1 MAGVKGRSGG
11 PRKNTGGKRPGA
23 GRKPKNPKPAAAP
36 AVAAPPPVGSDAPA
50 EPDAGARGQGVTDAK
65 LFLEGVMSG
74 RIIADET
81 QLRAAQALL
90 PFQHKKLGETGKKE
104 QRNEEAKGIVS
115 RFAPAPPRLAAVAGK
130 KI

>member
-11 PRKNTGGKRPGA
+11 PRKNAGGKRPGA
-23 GRKPKNPKPAAAP
+23 GRKPKIPKPAAVP
-36 AVAAPPPVGSDAPA
+36 ATATLPPATPDAPA
-50 EPDAGARGQGVTDAK
+50 ETDAAARGHGVTDAK
-65 LFLEGVMSG
+65 LFLEKVMSG
-74 RIIADET
+74 QIIADET

-130 KI
+130 KV

>member
-11 PRKNTGGKRPGA
+11 PRKNAGGKRPGA
-23 GRKPKNPKPAAAP
+23 GRKPKHPKPAAPSAATVSSP
-36 AVAAPPPVGSDAPA
+36 AKSDKPA
-50 EPDAGARGQGVTDAK
+50 EPDAPASAVDTTDAK
-65 LFLEGVMSG
+65 LFLERVMSG
-74 RIIADET
+74 QIIANDT

-130 KI
+130 KV